1 MKHRVDFPRAALRSA
16 EYKIS

>member
-16 EYKIS
+16 EYKSS